1 MKKVWLF
8 SILVFGLVFSS
19 TACSKTITPKP
30 DSTPKQQ
37 TDSSIKTPT
46 ADNNAQNGNVDKSPP
61 IFTPQDVTI
70 MIGGMPNPKT
80 IKSGQAIS
88 IPYGNGIIPI
98 FIEVKQTLLSK
109 QKLMKVSIEPSSWH
123 FETKNWPAGDTYYFD
138 IRRDELAPLTG
149 KVTLSEIR
157 GENNQIIVD
166 QPVTFTITL
175 VK

>member
-8 SILVFGLVFSS
+8 SILMFGLVLSS

-30 DSTPKQQ
+30 DSTSKQQ

-46 ADNNAQNGNVDKSPP
+46 ADTNAQNGTADKSPQ
-61 IFTPQDVTI
+61 IFAPQDVTI
-70 MIGGMPNPKT
+70 MIGAESEQKT
-80 IKSGQAIS
+80 VKSGQAIS
-88 IPYGNGIIPI
+88 IPYGNGIIYVS
-98 FIEVKQTLLSK
+98 IEVKQIYLSK
-109 QKLMKVSIEPSSWH
+109 QKLMKVSVEPSSWH
-123 FETKNWPAGDTYYFD
+123 FEAKNWPAGNIYHFD
-138 IRRDELAPLTG
+138 IRRDESAALTG

-157 GENNQIIVD
+157 DENNQIIVD